1 MPIEIRTI
9 TIKAVVED
17 KKEKMAA
24 GKEVLDKKEINIEF
38 LLDEIYKKNK
48 TKNER

>member
-17 KKEKMAA
+17 KKEKSAP
-24 GKEVLDKKEINIEF
+24 GKEMLDKKEINIEF